1 MILSFRLKEKN
12 EIPQEEVV
20 VTLSHAGY
28 AKSQALD
35 VYRSQR
41 RGGRGKMATTT
52 RDEDFV
58 DKVFVANSHDL
69 LLCFTNFGKV
79 YWLKVY
85 QVPRASRTAR
95 GRPLVNLL
103 PLSDS
108 ERVTA
113 ILPIKEF
120 DADSF
125 VVMATASGIVK
136 KTPLV
141 NFSRPRPSGIIAAG
155 LTEGDV
161 LVGAVL
167 TRGNSDVML
176 VS

>member
-1 MILSFRLKEKN
+1 MIADLLDILSRSERLMQVIREELITVVEQYGDDRRTEITDSEEN
-12 EIPQEEVV
+12 LSLEDLIPQEEVV

-41 RGGRGKMATTT
+41 RGGRGKTATTT

-85 QVPRASRTAR
+85 QVPKASRTAR
-95 GRPLVNLL
+95 GRPLVNL
-103 PLSDS
+103 
-108 ERVTA
+108 
-113 ILPIKEF
+113 
-120 DADSF
+120 
-125 VVMATASGIVK
+125 
-136 KTPLV
+136 
-141 NFSRPRPSGIIAAG
+141 
-155 LTEGDV
+155 
-161 LVGAVL
+161 
-167 TRGNSDVML
+167 
-176 VS
+176 